1 MANKS
6 IKKTV
11 MDRFNRQIIED
22 YKKVFEDNATLEN
35 FVYYLIKR
43 GIIPTERAR
52 NYAIV
57 RDYQKYTL
65 DTTGTKS
72 DFCIAMKTD
81 YKLSNKQVQNVITK
95 YLPKFFLQKHID
107 YTID

>member
-1 MANKS
+1 MANKP

-65 DTTGTKS
+65 DTTGTKT
-72 DFCIAMKTD
+72 DFCYAMEKD
-81 YKLSNKQVQNVITK
+81 YKLSESQIYNVISRN
-95 YLPKFFLQKHID
+95 LPIFFLEKHID
-107 YTID
+107 YTLD

>member
-1 MANKS
+1 MANKP

-11 MDRFNRQIIED
+11 MDRFNRQILED

-65 DTTGTKS
+65 DDTGTKT
-72 DFCIAMKTD
+72 DFCYAMEKD
-81 YKLSNKQVQNVITK
+81 YKLSESQIYNVISRN
-95 YLPKFFLQKHID
+95 LPIFFLEKHID
-107 YTID
+107 YTLD

>member
-1 MANKS
+1 MANKP

-52 NYAIV
+52 NYTMI
-57 RDYQKYTL
+57 RDYQKFVLEMNGKKT
-65 DTTGTKS
+65 
-72 DFCIAMKTD
+72 DFCAASTD
-81 YKLSNKQVQNVITK
+81 YYNLSDKQIQNIISK
-95 YLPKFFLQKHID
+95 YLPKFFLEKHID
-107 YTID
+107 YSK